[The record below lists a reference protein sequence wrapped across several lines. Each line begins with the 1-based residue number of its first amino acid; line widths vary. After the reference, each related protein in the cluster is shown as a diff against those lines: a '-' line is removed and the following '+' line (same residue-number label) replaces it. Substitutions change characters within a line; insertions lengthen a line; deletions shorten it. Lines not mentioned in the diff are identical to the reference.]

1 MFKRVGNRLII
12 DFNNCENKKEKIE
25 AMQEVIKAEL
35 PTHRAKKVKAGVY
48 EMKFHY
54 KDMPEYMEEMLIKAF
69 KKVDKKREIAQLQNK
84 ELG

>member
-1 MFKRVGNRLII
+1 MFKRVGRKMII
-12 DFNNCENKKEKIE
+12 DFTGCENAKEKIE

-69 KKVDKKREIAQLQNK
+69 KKVDKKEK
-84 ELG
+84 

>member
-1 MFKRVGNRLII
+1 MFEIIGNRLII
-12 DFNNCENKKEKIE
+12 DFSSCEKAKEKIE
-25 AMQEVIKAEL
+25 AMQEVIKNEL

-69 KKVDKKREIAQLQNK
+69 KKVDKKEK
-84 ELG
+84 

>member
-1 MFKRVGNRLII
+1 MFKRVGRKLII
-12 DFNNCENKKEKIE
+12 DFSSCENAKEKIE

-69 KKVDKKREIAQLQNK
+69 KKVDKKEK
-84 ELG
+84 

>member
-12 DFNNCENKKEKIE
+12 DFSSCENKKEKIE
-25 AMQEVIKAEL
+25 AMQEVIKTEL
-35 PTHRAKKVKAGVY
+35 PTHRAKKIKAGVY

-69 KKVDKKREIAQLQNK
+69 NKVDKKRE
-84 ELG
+84 